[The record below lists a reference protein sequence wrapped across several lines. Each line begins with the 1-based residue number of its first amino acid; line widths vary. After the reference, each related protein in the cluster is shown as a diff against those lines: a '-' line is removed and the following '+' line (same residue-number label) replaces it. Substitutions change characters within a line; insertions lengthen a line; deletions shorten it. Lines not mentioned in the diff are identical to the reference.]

1 MSILSPELQRIR
13 RALHPLARAPHAAC
27 WNIDDLS
34 GLLSETDPVAAAVL
48 VGLVPR
54 SGGLQVLLTRRNDAM
69 RHHAGQVS
77 FAGGRIE
84 PDDLDASAAAVR
96 ETTEETGILA
106 SMIQPLGYLDPL
118 ATVTGFRVQ
127 PVVAVV
133 QPDYVARPDARE
145 VDDVFEVPFDF
156 LMHPGNL
163 HSLQRDLGGRPRS
176 VLQFVDRGDASRRIW
191 GASASILFN
200 LRQRL
205 ETMR

>member
-1 MSILSPELQRIR
+1 MNLLTPELQRIR
-13 RALHPLARAPHAAC
+13 RALHPLDTAPQAAC
-27 WNIDDLS
+27 WNIDALS
-34 GLLSETDPVAAAVL
+34 GLLQATDPVAAAVL

-54 SGGLQVLLTRRNDAM
+54 STGLQVLLTRRNDAM

-84 PDDLDASAAAVR
+84 PGDLDASAAAVR
-96 ETTEETGILA
+96 ETTEETGIAA
-106 SMIQPLGYLDPL
+106 SLIQPLGYLDPL
-118 ATVTGFRVQ
+118 ATITGFRVQ

-133 QPDYVARPDARE
+133 QPDYVARPDVRE

-163 HSLQRDLGGRPRS
+163 HSFQLDLGGRSRS
-176 VLQFVDRGDASRRIW
+176 VLQFVDRGDATRRIW

>member
-1 MSILSPELQRIR
+1 VNVLPPELLGIK
-13 RALHPLARAPHAAC
+13 RALRPLDLVPQGPC

-34 GLLSETDPVAAAVL
+34 GLLSATDPVAAAVL

-54 SGGLQVLLTRRNDAM
+54 SSGLQVLLTRRNDAM

-77 FAGGRIE
+77 FPGGRIE

-96 ETTEETGILA
+96 ETTEETGIPA
-106 SMIQPLGYLDPL
+106 SLIQPLGYLDPL

-127 PVVAVV
+127 PVVAVI
-133 QPDYVARPDARE
+133 QPEYVADPDARE
-145 VDDVFEVPFDF
+145 VDEVFEVPFVF

-163 HSLQRDLGGRPRS
+163 HSFQLDLGGRPRS
-176 VLQFVDRGDASRRIW
+176 VLQFVDRGEASRRIW

-205 ETMR
+205 ETIR

>member
-1 MSILSPELQRIR
+1 MNVLTPELQRIQC
-13 RALHPLARAPHAAC
+13 ALHPLDTAPQAAC
-27 WNIDDLS
+27 WNTDALS
-34 GLLSETDPVAAAVL
+34 GLLPTTDTVAAAVL

-54 SGGLQVLLTRRNDAM
+54 STGLQVLLTRRNNEM

-96 ETTEETGILA
+96 ETTEETGIPA
-106 SMIQPLGYLDPL
+106 SLIQPLGYLDPL

-133 QPDYVARPDARE
+133 QPQYVARPDARE
-145 VDDVFEVPFDF
+145 VDDVFEVPFEF

-163 HSLQRDLGGRPRS
+163 HSLQLDLGGRPRS

-205 ETMR
+205 EMMG

>member
-1 MSILSPELQRIR
+1 MNVLSPELQRIS
-13 RALHPLARAPHAAC
+13 RALYPRDTAPQATC

-34 GLLSETDPVAAAVL
+34 GLLSATEPVAAAVL

-54 SGGLQVLLTRRNDAM
+54 SSGLHVLLTRRNDAM

-84 PDDLDASAAAVR
+84 RDDLDAIAAAVR
-96 ETTEETGILA
+96 ETTEETGIPA
-106 SMIQPLGYLDPL
+106 SLIQPMGYLDPL
-118 ATVTGFRVQ
+118 ATVTGYRVQ

-133 QPDYVARPDARE
+133 QPGYVARPDARE
-145 VDDVFEVPFDF
+145 VDEVFEVPLEF

-163 HSLQRDLGGRPRS
+163 HSFQLDLGGRPRS
-176 VLQFVDRGDASRRIW
+176 VMQFVDRGDASRRIW